1 MKTKIRKSTL
11 LLLGMLML
19 VPTLNAQNHR
29 NDSHR
34 ERRAPDSVCQFHGAR
49 NLHNKLKPKKVGYIT
64 QELQLTEQEAKDFW
78 PIYDKYEQELMAVR
92 DKHRPKDT
100 TQDGFPQ
107 RPDFLNMSNSKAEE
121 MFTNHFKVQKEVLAL
136 EEKYFNEMKKAI
148 PVQKVNMLFH
158 VEKRFL
164 TEVIGKNF
172 RDKDK
177 RGRRR

>member
-1 MKTKIRKSTL
+1 
-11 LLLGMLML
+11 
-19 VPTLNAQNHR
+19 
-29 NDSHR
+29 
-34 ERRAPDSVCQFHGAR
+34 
-49 NLHNKLKPKKVGYIT
+49 
-64 QELQLTEQEAKDFW
+64 
-78 PIYDKYEQELMAVR
+78 MAIR

-107 RPDFLNMSNSKAEE
+107 RPDFLNMSNSQAEE

>member
-1 MKTKIRKSTL
+1 M
-11 LLLGMLML
+11 
-19 VPTLNAQNHR
+19 
-29 NDSHR
+29 
-34 ERRAPDSVCQFHGAR
+34 
-49 NLHNKLKPKKVGYIT
+49 LKPKKVGYIT

-78 PIYDKYEQELMAVR
+78 PIYDKYEQELMAIR

-107 RPDFLNMSNSKAEE
+107 RPDFLNMSNSQAEE